1 MRSRRFR
8 YGSMSVLI
16 TALVIAAVIIF
27 NVIFSAL
34 ASKFLWYIDL
44 TREGIYTLSDNC
56 IELIE
61 DTFETVEK
69 RRAEEGVDGP
79 LKVKIKF
86 CDLEDNIM
94 ENTTQR

>member
-16 TALVIAAVIIF
+16 TALVIAAVVLF

-34 ASKFLWYIDL
+34 ASKYLWYIDL

-56 IELIE
+56 IDLIE
-61 DTFETVEK
+61 DTFRKVDAEPMTAQPTEA
-69 RRAEEGVDGP
+69 RR
-79 LKVKIKF
+79 L
-86 CDLEDNIM
+86 L
-94 ENTTQR
+94 